1 MTGPGRAQRVAEL
14 CAALRYPRH
23 DAGEIERLMGL
34 VRAAEETVVSA
45 EVMTGHPLNLG
56 AGHHVTWTHD
66 LGRVVGRITCSADA
80 DAACRT
86 RCETH
91 RDAEDCVSCAVTDLT
106 VTALGCLLESGG
118 PCGHVTAL
126 EEDGPAEETYGGVD
140 RAVRAGPVLIGRSP
154 VSGQWRW
161 CYAECSETH
170 VESSP

>member
-1 MTGPGRAQRVAEL
+1 MTGPGLAQSVAEL
-14 CAALRYPRH
+14 RDALRSTPR
-23 DAGEIERLMGL
+23 DVSEIERLMVQ

-45 EVMTGHPLNLG
+45 DVMTGPPDLG
-56 AGHHVTWTHD
+56 AAHHVTWVHD

-91 RDAEDCVSCAVTDLT
+91 RDAAYVPCSVTDLT
-106 VTALGCLLESGG
+106 VTALGCLLRSGG

-126 EEDGPAEETYGGVD
+126 EEDGPPAETYAGVD
-140 RAVRAGPVLIGRSP
+140 RAVKDGPVLIGRRED
-154 VSGQWRW
+154 VGEWRW